1 VKIWADYLQENG
13 TLRNKLGITEDEKLH
28 AVEYNTSSIQQKFIR
43 QNNYVLPDGYHLTG
57 KDVTELKRI
66 NAALLG
72 DIYDWAG
79 HYREVD
85 FNKTADGVVTHFHP
99 VMLFGN
105 AEWDIQRQL
114 PDFATLPADKQ
125 VVAPALGNLVT
136 EINMFHPF
144 REGNGRT
151 LRVFTEVLAWQK
163 GFRLDFTQ
171 KQQDAYMTA
180 SIQDESALMAAV
192 FLKILQ
198 SKMSL
203 GQNPRLIFAYPFI
216 WPKRATKGSRFR
228 LKLLTKQSKTR
239 IIRLAALMLAG

>member
-1 VKIWADYLQENG
+1 MKTWADYLQPNG
-13 TLRNKLGITEDEKLH
+13 TLRNKLGITDEEELH
-28 AVEYNTSSIQQKFIR
+28 VVEYNVSKQAQQLIR
-43 QNNYVLPDGYHLTG
+43 QNNYYVGDYHLTG

-85 FNKTADGVVTHFHP
+85 FNKTANGVVTHFHP

-114 PDFATLPADKQ
+114 TDFARLPADKQ
-125 VVAPALGNLVT
+125 GVATALGNLVT

-171 KQQDAYMTA
+171 EQQAAYMTA
-180 SIQDESALMAAV
+180 SIQDEPALMAAV
-192 FLKILQ
+192 FLKIL
-198 SKMSL
+198 K
-203 GQNPRLIFAYPFI
+203 
-216 WPKRATKGSRFR
+216 
-228 LKLLTKQSKTR
+228 
-239 IIRLAALMLAG
+239 